1 MKKFLTLSI
10 AAAMGL
16 TLCACGSD
24 SSSSGSSTA
33 ETSAAVT
40 ESKELSAP
48 EKFLEDIRGTYEE
61 LFPVINDSKY
71 DQLWLDKCEAVVGKD
86 NADMSALMLKN
97 SCVGTVYGEEAV
109 KAYTDKPDSIQFD
122 CYFINGVSKITF
134 DGNKISGTD
143 KNGSEVF
150 SHEYSYVKDLSLS
163 GMMDGYLYET
173 SDTDAGEF
181 KYFFMM
187 SDTPDT
193 TYHLEFR
200 YGSDIDALSKYNEG
214 VYAYWLAAAIPTERD
229 EKLVENCIA
238 LFTEENLSGQEE
250 ENAEQPETAAE

>member
-1 MKKFLTLSI
+1 MKKILTLSI

-24 SSSSGSSTA
+24 NNSSNSSTA
-33 ETSAAVT
+33 ETSIAVT

-48 EKFLEDIRGTYEE
+48 EKLLEDIRGTYEE

-71 DQLWLDKCEAVVGKD
+71 DQLWLDKCEALVGKE

-97 SCVGTVYGEEAV
+97 SCVGTIYGEEAV
-109 KAYTDKPDSIQFD
+109 KTYTDKPSSTQFD
-122 CYFINGVSKITF
+122 CYFINGVSQITF

-150 SHEYSYVKDLSLS
+150 SHEYSYVKDIALG

-187 SDTPDT
+187 PDTPDSSAR
-193 TYHLEFR
+193 LQKR
-200 YGSDIDALSKYNEG
+200 S
-214 VYAYWLAAAIPTERD
+214 VP
-229 EKLVENCIA
+229 
-238 LFTEENLSGQEE
+238 
-250 ENAEQPETAAE
+250 